1 MNEKLAKDIIERA
14 IEWVYDGCS
23 SCSGLILAINE
34 YKIISNRQP
43 RLIDQYRWHS
53 QARGRITGFYDI
65 TFTDWTRMK
74 KYDRVIIRI
83 ARLQAFEPILA
94 TFLSE

>member
-1 MNEKLAKDIIERA
+1 MNKKLAKDIIERA
-14 IEWVYDGCS
+14 IEWVYDGCA

-34 YKIISNRQP
+34 YGIILNGQP

-53 QARGRITGFYDI
+53 KARDRITGFYDI

-74 KYDRVIIRI
+74 RYDRVIIRI